1 MSVQSLN
8 GDSYQGAQVGA
19 NVQSQVGTQ
28 PICHQVNSGESKSLQ
43 VYQLPASVQTER
55 SKKERKGEAD
65 TQQPNQIET
74 KQNRKY
80 NHYRRGSCPCFVD
93 MFGSGLSATLGRQE
107 KRKCEAGG
115 TGIFIFLQGERIF
128 SPLSL
133 PSLLLFCWFPFS
145 RLG

>member
-55 SKKERKGEAD
+55 SKKRKEGRGRHTAAK
-65 TQQPNQIET
+65 PNRNKIGNTTVTVGHHVQALWICLALDC
-74 KQNRKY
+74 Q
-80 NHYRRGSCPCFVD
+80 
-93 MFGSGLSATLGRQE
+93 
-107 KRKCEAGG
+107 
-115 TGIFIFLQGERIF
+115 
-128 SPLSL
+128 SL
-133 PSLLLFCWFPFS
+133 
-145 RLG
+145 